1 MKTKRA
7 LHLMCLF
14 IGTALVLNVGC
25 SKDDTPVDTT
35 DPPSTN
41 PEPSGD
47 FDKTDGGI
55 NEDDLVAFEGEIG
68 INIDAREHFKKGQPV
83 EKVRVTPTNTS
94 YFEALELV
102 VDRLY
107 NTAQLKFAIDNI
119 SDEMESALR
128 AGIDLKFDLL
138 DGADNELYS
147 ETKEKVLFKENGNNV
162 ALAANTVNDL
172 NDVVFLNPD
181 IPYFFQFVDDDGSLT
196 TDALDTQ
203 DGLAFSD
210 PDQALLIPGIYAK
223 YHVDTPTLKQNAQFL
238 DADNSQQFYFQPHQG
253 EENVYSILSRESN
266 KYIQSVPLG
275 ELPGAG
281 DTEILISNVTRTNN
295 VESLGDQYKFR
306 ITKEGNQYKLLN
318 YSTGHAHEF
327 YQRLED
333 FDFGIVT
340 YDTFVTTF
348 ASASSF
354 EGQNFRIVSTQIR
367 YTLEDI
373 ATWYGEPILP
383 SVKNGFEVNT
393 TLTNCT
399 SETQSQTFELSVTE
413 QLTFSNSWEETVEVV
428 SSFGG
433 ETSLAV
439 EATAE
444 VSFFGN
450 GGSVTG
456 RAEQSFNYSKS
467 ISEQNTISE
476 GTSTTEQQ
484 EFTSSRTVNVPSG
497 KQTKVYDAVQTYEN
511 IIIPYVQEVKL
522 TGTDSEGAVISGQEL
537 ATQAFF
543 GGVTGTI
550 TETGDTFIV
559 MTLRGTAEFENAVEV
574 ESNAVE
580 SDTNCD

>member
-1 MKTKRA
+1 MKTIRTYRTIMA
-7 LHLMCLF
+7 LMVVLL
-14 IGTALVLNVGC
+14 LVAGGC
-25 SKDDTPVDTT
+25 SKEEPGDETTP
-35 DPPSTN
+35 PISN
-41 PEPSGD
+41 PDPSGD
-47 FDKTDGGI
+47 FDETDGGI
-55 NEDDLVAFEGEIG
+55 SEDDLTAFEGEIG
-68 INIDAREHFKKGQPV
+68 INIDARDHFKKGQPV
-83 EKVRVTPTNTS
+83 EKVRVTPTNTNF
-94 YFEALELV
+94 FEEQVLS

-107 NTAQLKFAIDNI
+107 NTAQLKFGIEDI
-119 SDEMESALR
+119 SSEMESELR

-138 DGADNELYS
+138 DGSDNELYS

-162 ALAANTVNDL
+162 ALAANTVADL
-172 NDVVFLNPD
+172 NDIVSLNPD
-181 IPYFFQFVDDDGSLT
+181 IPYFFQFVDDDGSLS

-210 PDQALLIPGIYAK
+210 PLQAPFIPGVYDK
-223 YHVDTPTLKQNAQFL
+223 YQVDTPTLKQNAQFL
-238 DADNSQQFYFQPHQG
+238 DADNSQQFYFQSHDG
-253 EENVYSILSRESN
+253 EENVYSIVSKESN
-266 KYIQSVPLG
+266 KYIRSVPLG
-275 ELPGAG
+275 ELPGEG
-281 DTEILISNVTRTNN
+281 DTEILISNVTRTSN
-295 VESLGDQYKFR
+295 VASLGNEFKFR

-318 YSTGHAHEF
+318 YTTGHAHEF
-327 YQRLED
+327 YQRLEA
-333 FDFGIVT
+333 FDFGLIT
-340 YDTFVTTF
+340 YDTYVTTL
-348 ASASSF
+348 ASASGF
-354 EGQNFRIVSTQIR
+354 EGQNFRIVSTQIQ
-367 YTLEDI
+367 YELEDI

-467 ISEQNTISE
+467 ISEQNTIAE

-522 TGTDSEGAVISGQEL
+522 TGTDSEGAIISGQEL

-543 GGVTGTI
+543 GGITGTI
-550 TETGDTFIV
+550 TEIGDTFIV

-580 SDTNCD
+580 SDTNCN